1 MIEAIRDNPKR
12 APHWRWLRAL
22 QIDSGGMRARRALD
36 GPEGYLWIRR
46 ALRMKRRYEAA
57 GNRPDAVYGLMLH
70 DRDMFWAYHLWLEEK
85 QPTRWMIE
93 ARVIAGESDEEI
105 ASKLGTEPAVI
116 AAYVNVFF
124 DTREKLNNLD
134 YVSGVVLADAV
145 TRGLQERH
153 YDLLWKML
161 GYVGGAHVLDAT
173 MRRSLPIEKPKHSDQ
188 VGTFF
193 QDFAVNTMKYKAAL
207 SALTVQI
214 NTHTQLSLIDS
225 FVKYVEIERTTEN
238 AAKAHT
244 SIVDN
249 IGEMLKAM
257 PFRIGTKLDAEA
269 IKVLPYDTNAAELKN
284 DELMIVT
291 SGGELT
297 NQTAIQQ
304 LNFPEKN

>member
-1 MIEAIRDNPKR
+1 
-12 APHWRWLRAL
+12 
-22 QIDSGGMRARRALD
+22 
-36 GPEGYLWIRR
+36 
-46 ALRMKRRYEAA
+46 
-57 GNRPDAVYGLMLH
+57 
-70 DRDMFWAYHLWLEEK
+70 
-85 QPTRWMIE
+85 
-93 ARVIAGESDEEI
+93 
-105 ASKLGTEPAVI
+105 
-116 AAYVNVFF
+116 
-124 DTREKLNNLD
+124 
-134 YVSGVVLADAV
+134 
-145 TRGLQERH
+145 
-153 YDLLWKML
+153 
-161 GYVGGAHVLDAT
+161 
-173 MRRSLPIEKPKHSDQ
+173 
-188 VGTFF
+188 
-193 QDFAVNTMKYKAAL
+193 MKYKAAL